1 MSNLEVIRALEDT
14 LAAAPGNLAL
24 RKHLAGLLAAEG
36 LYAEAVQH
44 YRRALD
50 QAPADPEIKL
60 ALAEAYSGQAKDDV
74 ALVVLEDLMRAKTA
88 TPKALMLAARL
99 YLEAGQKKEAERA
112 YCQAVAADP
121 GMADANLAAKPG
133 LDVGA
138 PAEAGSEP
146 AGKEPAGNQPAD
158 GESAE

>member
-1 MSNLEVIRALEDT
+1 MSNLEMIRALEET

-36 LYAEAVQH
+36 MYAEAVQH

-74 ALVVLEDLMRAKTA
+74 ALVVLEDLMRSKNA
-88 TPKALMLAARL
+88 PPRALLLAARL
-99 YLEAGQKKEAERA
+99 YLATPQDAAASRV
-112 YCQAVAADP
+112 YHLAVA
-121 GMADANLAAKPG
+121 
-133 LDVGA
+133 
-138 PAEAGSEP
+138 
-146 AGKEPAGNQPAD
+146 
-158 GESAE
+158 